1 MEVCQDWRAA
11 ESVGGAGLLF
21 DGICRALPLTLI
33 MTMQTPQGRV
43 DEQLYTCFRHTSMAA
58 QRSRIQQLLDSDV
71 DEVILH
77 GIGSA
82 VSRTVNLA
90 LQIQRKLANSV
101 KLNVRTSTI
110 RVNLFTL
117 FQGFYI
123 YIYIFIFL

>member
-1 MEVCQDWRAA
+1 
-11 ESVGGAGLLF
+11 
-21 DGICRALPLTLI
+21 
-33 MTMQTPQGRV
+33 MTMQSPQGRV
-43 DEQLYTCFRHTSMAA
+43 DEVEFELRKRLPSRYPKSKGDVYITRHTSMAA

-110 RVNLFTL
+110 RVTDDLFPLYDEVDFTSRNRS
-117 FQGFYI
+117 I
-123 YIYIFIFL
+123 SAVHIRISRRPSH